1 MSIQDEIIGFVAEVL
16 EQDARSLKLSD
27 HFVQDL
33 AASSIDIMT
42 LVMRIEQHYG
52 LAETPDE
59 QLMQIATIGDLIAL
73 IKSIAAGDEIDLGGE
88 GELIGGLAQR
98 SFAEDDFV
106 DIAIASDHAGVELLR
121 KLVIWLRHNGY
132 DVLDLGPEV
141 EHSVDYPDYARQ
153 VTDAIKQERAQSG
166 ILICGS
172 GLGMSIAANRVE
184 GIRAALVSEPVSAR
198 LARQHND
205 ANILCLGSRMIGE
218 QMAQACIDV
227 FLTTP
232 FEPGN
237 DDRHRRR
244 IRRIETL
251 K

>member
-1 MSIQDEIIGFVAEVL
+1 MV
-16 EQDARSLKLSD
+16 
-27 HFVQDL
+27 
-33 AASSIDIMT
+33 
-42 LVMRIEQHYG
+42 
-52 LAETPDE
+52 
-59 QLMQIATIGDLIAL
+59 
-73 IKSIAAGDEIDLGGE
+73 
-88 GELIGGLAQR
+88 GLAQK
-98 SFAEDDFV
+98 SFAEHEFV

-121 KLVIWLRHNGY
+121 RLVTWLRQNGY
-132 DVLDLGPEV
+132 DVLDLGPESGR
-141 EHSVDYPDYARQ
+141 SVDYPDYAKQ

-184 GIRAALVSEPVSAR
+184 GIRAALVSEPVSAK

-205 ANILCLGSRMIGE
+205 ANVLCLGARMIGE

-227 FLTTP
+227 FLTSP